1 MNTDERDSVIADIQA
16 AFECVSRGPNGVSW
30 GECRALDLS
39 EGEQAAAR
47 HRHIDPDGCWPDLIT
62 DPKWTPFPGVG
73 GFAFMN
79 AEGFRYYLPP
89 TMIRM
94 LLGNNEEWF
103 PGHLLEFIE
112 RFVERDASGLW
123 SDAQLRSIARFIDFM
138 ARQPPDFP
146 DDPNPWQQALD
157 RWWLPHLAP

>member
-1 MNTDERDSVIADIQA
+1 MTTNERDSVIADIHA
-16 AFECVSRGPNGVSW
+16 AFEYVSRGPNGVSW
-30 GECRALDLS
+30 SESRELDGYEPPKVAAL
-39 EGEQAAAR
+39 
-47 HRHIDPDGCWPDLIT
+47 HRRLDPDHCWPDLIT

-89 TMIRM
+89 TMIRT

-112 RFVERDASGLW
+112 KFVEHDASGLW
-123 SDAQLRSIARFIDFM
+123 SGAQLRSIARFIEFM
-138 ARQPPDFP
+138 ARQPQLFRN
-146 DDPNPWQQALD
+146 DPNPWDQALR